1 MTRIAARTGGDASA
15 SSASRTAA
23 SPGTVARVVTA
34 SARTK
39 KPPAPASR
47 TQRELL
53 RRGELGAT
61 ATAVADESEDAPAAP
76 LVERDPAVAVGAFVA
91 DSSRTDH
98 ADHTSNLSVRRLD
111 VKDPA
116 IRTVVQR
123 GWRCDQ
129 RNRSGTNPLRRHRRQ
144 RPGHAPRGE
153 QPAHPPIR
161 PRRRWRWR
169 RAHPGEVALAGS
181 CSPAPAASW
190 PWRSP

>member
-116 IRTVVQR
+116 IRTVVLDRQEYPRVSHGSCHPATPRSDEARRALDRRR
-123 GWRCDQ
+123 GRQGRAAGDE
-129 RNRSGTNPLRRHRRQ
+129 RREDEDGSSGTRVHADGVRR
-144 RPGHAPRGE
+144 PD
-153 QPAHPPIR
+153 
-161 PRRRWRWR
+161 
-169 RAHPGEVALAGS
+169 AGW
-181 CSPAPAASW
+181 AV
-190 PWRSP
+190 